1 MGIVYLVDSDFLGFL
16 YNSPL
21 FHYAVMQVMIALL
34 FAFLLSGA
42 IRLRFSPILG
52 LVIAVLIP
60 LALGF
65 LMAIDVW
72 FSEPLLKLASTL
84 DWAALDD
91 EDVFYFSVI
100 LQLAAG
106 LIFLKPWNNRA
117 SFITGTLYSS
127 IMYFLIMA
135 YLFALIEIINRWR
148 LFNSVE
154 SLGWQ

>member
-1 MGIVYLVDSDFLGFL
+1 MIDSDLIGFL
-16 YNSPL
+16 YNSP
-21 FHYAVMQVMIALL
+21 FSHYVVMQALVALL

-42 IRLRFSPILG
+42 IRPRFSPILG
-52 LVIAVLIP
+52 LVIAILIP
-60 LALGF
+60 LALGL

-72 FSEPLLKLASTL
+72 FSEPLLKLAG
-84 DWAALDD
+84 ALNWTAFDND
-91 EDVFYFSVI
+91 DVFYFSVM

-135 YLFALIEIINRWR
+135 YLFALIEIINKSR
-148 LFNSVE
+148 LINGVE
-154 SLGWQ
+154 ITWL